1 MALVADL
8 LQQTFVILLIGRVLG
23 TKDVSC
29 PEFLQGLPVLT
40 GSFIREAKLV
50 MGMCI
55 VRAQA
60 RGLAEF
66 RDRPSQSPLW
76 PSARPR
82 LKCALPFFGFR
93 HKASQY
99 SKIAPSQS
107 PFDDSAAPSAP

>member
-66 RDRPSQSPLW
+66 RDRPVPI
-76 PSARPR
+76 
-82 LKCALPFFGFR
+82 ALVAKRQAQVEVCTAVLRIQAQGLAILQDCPVPITLR
-93 HKASQY
+93 R
-99 SKIAPSQS
+99 
-107 PFDDSAAPSAP
+107 